1 VRTTR
6 LSLVIFHLKL
16 IQYLSSDRMCLTPI
30 QHDGQSD
37 RLTPQGYA
45 DAALSIRKEMSGT
58 ILITGGLGFLG
69 SVVLE
74 SLLRN
79 CAQVLRL
86 PVPHVD
92 GTLSVS
98 SVRSMHISDFK

>member
-1 VRTTR
+1 
-6 LSLVIFHLKL
+6 
-16 IQYLSSDRMCLTPI
+16 MCLTPI

-45 DAALSIRKEMSGT
+45 DASLSIRKEMSGT

-79 CAQVLRL
+79 CAQVL
-86 PVPHVD
+86 PVPHVH
-92 GTLSVS
+92 GTLSTYAQWS
-98 SVRSMHISDFK
+98 SFIYSKCIKL